1 MKMPRTG
8 FTLIELL
15 VVIAIIAVLMGILM
29 PVLGRAR
36 EVAKRSV
43 CSNQMRQMGIA
54 LSTYAQNYDF
64 RLPYYDD
71 IAHPYAVY
79 RGVKPQYQTE
89 SGKLIPMKLAVLYES
104 DYISDPRIFY
114 CPSNID
120 PWLKYESYNH
130 PGPWGTLPQV
140 YNDENGSNQW
150 VRMGY
155 TYFPIDP
162 RGKKDID
169 TGAPSETA
177 KHMDRLDPYVP
188 YMVDIINHL
197 DVISHTRQSH
207 AAVNALYKDGHVT
220 LCNDSIVFDDASWAL
235 HRNDQIEHV
244 PFYHRIFQLIGG
256 KSVPAL

>member
-71 IAHPYAVY
+71 IAHPY
-79 RGVKPQYQTE
+79 
-89 SGKLIPMKLAVLYES
+89 
-104 DYISDPRIFY
+104 
-114 CPSNID
+114 
-120 PWLKYESYNH
+120 
-130 PGPWGTLPQV
+130 
-140 YNDENGSNQW
+140 
-150 VRMGY
+150 
-155 TYFPIDP
+155 
-162 RGKKDID
+162 
-169 TGAPSETA
+169 
-177 KHMDRLDPYVP
+177 VP
-188 YMVDIINHL
+188 HMVDIINHL
-197 DVISHTRQSH
+197 DVISHTRQGH

>member
-1 MKMPRTG
+1 MKERRFG

-15 VVIAIIAVLMGILM
+15 VVIAIIAVLMGILL

-36 EVAKRSV
+36 ELAKRSV

-54 LSTYAQNYDF
+54 LSTYTQDSEL

-79 RGVKPQYQTE
+79 RGVKPQYRDE
-89 SGKLIPMKLAVLYES
+89 NGRLIPMKLAVLYET
-104 DYISDPRIFY
+104 DYITDPKIFY

-120 PWLKYESYNH
+120 PWLKFESYNN
-130 PGPWGTLPQV
+130 PSPWGTLPQV
-140 YNDENGSNQW
+140 YNEENGSNQW

-162 RGKKDID
+162 RGPKDPD
-169 TGAPSETA
+169 TGAPVQTA
-177 KHMDRLDPYVP
+177 RRMDHLDPYVP

-197 DVISHTRQSH
+197 DVISHTRQGH

-220 LCNDSIVFDDASWAL
+220 LCNESSVFEDPSWAI
-235 HRNDQIEHV
+235 HSSDRMEHV
-244 PFYHRIFQLIGG
+244 PFYYRIFQLIGR
-256 KSVPAL
+256 KTVPEL

>member
-1 MKMPRTG
+1 MED
-8 FTLIELL
+8 L
-15 VVIAIIAVLMGILM
+15 
-29 PVLGRAR
+29 
-36 EVAKRSV
+36 
-43 CSNQMRQMGIA
+43 
-54 LSTYAQNYDF
+54 
-64 RLPYYDD
+64 
-71 IAHPYAVY
+71 
-79 RGVKPQYQTE
+79 TE
-89 SGKLIPMKLAVLYES
+89 SAQPT
-104 DYISDPRIFY
+104 
-114 CPSNID
+114 ID
-120 PWLKYESYNH
+120 
-130 PGPWGTLPQV
+130 QV
-140 YNDENGSNQW
+140 KTI
-150 VRMGY
+150 GY

-197 DVISHTRQSH
+197 DVISHTRQGH

-220 LCNDSIVFDDASWAL
+220 LCNDNMVFDDASWAL